1 MTVSDW
7 HKTEIMQTV
16 RQDIRGTMPLSAC
29 AGCYHEEHNGYESRR
44 IKENFKSVIFTEQA
58 FERSYQQSPMHTVFE
73 NNQYQGNPVD
83 WHVDLGNE
91 CNLACKMCVPQ
102 YSSKVSQQYRKW
114 NLIDTSKNS
123 NWTLDPEAWQN
134 FLNSIDAT
142 VKLNRLHFMGGEP
155 LLNKRFPEL
164 LDYLIKQ
171 QRTNISISFVTN
183 GTILNQDIVDRLKQ
197 FASCDIEV
205 SMESISS
212 NNEYIR
218 QGIDNA
224 TVLANV
230 NYLLQQQSDKFHM
243 VLRSVPQLLSIN
255 NYDQYIVWA
264 WEQGLPIQGVPLTYP
279 DYLQISVL
287 PFDLRQSLIPKYQ
300 AVLDK
305 IGKPLV
311 EKLATGRNPSTV
323 QQTLTRECRAMINML
338 NAAEPNN
345 VAELKQQLSTWLQRW
360 DREYGLNA
368 HDYYPEYREF
378 LDAIQYRV

>member
-1 MTVSDW
+1 
-7 HKTEIMQTV
+7 
-16 RQDIRGTMPLSAC
+16 
-29 AGCYHEEHNGYESRR
+29 
-44 IKENFKSVIFTEQA
+44 
-58 FERSYQQSPMHTVFE
+58 
-73 NNQYQGNPVD
+73 
-83 WHVDLGNE
+83 
-91 CNLACKMCVPQ
+91 
-102 YSSKVSQQYRKW
+102 VSQQYRKW